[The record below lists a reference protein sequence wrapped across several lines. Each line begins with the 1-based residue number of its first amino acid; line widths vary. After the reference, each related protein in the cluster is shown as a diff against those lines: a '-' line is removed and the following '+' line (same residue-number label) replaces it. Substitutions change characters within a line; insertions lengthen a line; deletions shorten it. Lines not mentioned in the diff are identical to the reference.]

1 MLVITERSSGFATC
15 KDVQT
20 RRKKNGVTR
29 NAKRRSWPYL
39 NRRSSSPLFSLICM
53 HRILSDTKIVWLVK
67 YSPNLFCIR
76 LTYRVV
82 IRVFP
87 RRDPPYTK
95 FYALRDQFP
104 ERRISGKEITD
115 ETEKCTVGMEKAGGN
130 VKATRNECTKVRE
143 SLAELCKRRVSRP
156 RRNLRK
162 EKRKIPRRNLREN
175 GETYENVDLR
185 IATRSLRVL
194 VSLPNT
200 LNITALNM
208 EQLILKAPRGKRRF
222 LFREF

>member
-1 MLVITERSSGFATC
+1 
-15 KDVQT
+15 
-20 RRKKNGVTR
+20 
-29 NAKRRSWPYL
+29 
-39 NRRSSSPLFSLICM
+39 
-53 HRILSDTKIVWLVK
+53 
-67 YSPNLFCIR
+67 
-76 LTYRVV
+76 
-82 IRVFP
+82 
-87 RRDPPYTK
+87 
-95 FYALRDQFP
+95 
-104 ERRISGKEITD
+104 
-115 ETEKCTVGMEKAGGN
+115 MEKAGGN
-130 VKATRNECTKVRE
+130 VKATRDECTKVRE